1 MDPNDTKP
9 NLNGSPNS
17 EPNTK
22 IAAAAAKFFS
32 DHPNIRFVRFQW
44 QDHSGLLRGRIIPL
58 EHALAIAAG
67 ERPLRV
73 GPVAFHGVVDNSL
86 LPSTDFKGNDV
97 LVTDWTSLRTRQRL
111 DPLYASVMCQ
121 VVKHVPYLPQPNWDL
136 CPRRALEAVV
146 EKAKRTLHVD
156 FLVGFE
162 VEFEI
167 MKATD
172 EGGYIPYAK
181 SLGNFVVSSYRD
193 PCFAYIEEAVVALMD
208 AGAKI
213 DAFQSEGKRGQYEI
227 TLGPLHPVQAVD
239 QLILVHD
246 TLKHIF
252 ARHGLVATM
261 SPRPLPSRRQSS
273 GQHAHISI
281 NPPHDEESFLAGML
295 QRLPQLCAFG
305 LPYEISYERVKPV
318 FAGNMVSWGTEDR
331 TVPIRK
337 VKAGH
342 WEFRSLDATAN
353 MYLALAAILSAG
365 MIGCV
370 KKEPLL
376 LKDSGINT
384 EADGKFGEMLPQSI
398 DEALGRL
405 EMTFEELEVMME
417 SKIIRHYLQVKKYEA
432 SLVRDMGTQAARDI
446 LIELF

>member
-1 MDPNDTKP
+1 MDLNETKP
-9 NLNGSPNS
+9 KLNGSSNG
-17 EPNTK
+17 EPNAKT
-22 IAAAAAKFFS
+22 AATATHFFNS
-32 DHPNIRFVRFQW
+32 HPNIRYVRFQW
-44 QDHSGLLRGRIIPL
+44 QDHSGLLRARIIPL

-73 GPVAFHGVVDNSL
+73 GPVAFHGVVDNTL
-86 LPSTDFKGNDV
+86 LPSTAFKGNDV
-97 LVTDWTSLRTRQRL
+97 LVADWTSLRTRQRL

-121 VVKHVPYLPQPNWDL
+121 VIQHVPSLPQPNWDL
-136 CPRRALEAVV
+136 CPRRALETVV
-146 EKAKRTLHVD
+146 EKAKQTLHTG
-156 FLVGFE
+156 FLVGLE

-167 MKATD
+167 MKAT
-172 EGGYIPYAK
+172 EGGGFVPYST
-181 SLGNFVVSSYRD
+181 SLGNCVVSAYRD
-193 PCFAYIEEAVVALMD
+193 PCFAYIEEAIEAMLD
-208 AGAKI
+208 AGVKI
-213 DAFQSEGKRGQYEI
+213 DAFQSEGRRGQYEI
-227 TLGPLHPVQAVD
+227 ALGPLPPVQAVD
-239 QLILVHD
+239 QLILVQD

-281 NPPHDEESFLAGML
+281 NPPHNEESFLAGML
-295 QRLPQLCAFG
+295 HRLPQLCAFG

-318 FAGNMVSWGTEDR
+318 FAGNIVAWGTEDR

-376 LKDSGINT
+376 LKDSGI
-384 EADGKFGEMLPQSI
+384 EVQADNKCGEMLPQSI
-398 DEALGRL
+398 DEALDRL
-405 EMTFEELEVMME
+405 DTTFEELEAMME
-417 SKIIRHYLQVKKYEA
+417 SKIIRHYLEVKRYEA
-432 SLVRDMGTQAARDI
+432 SLVRDMGSQAARDL

>member
-1 MDPNDTKP
+1 MDPNETNPK
-9 NLNGSPNS
+9 LNGSSNGAPNM
-17 EPNTK
+17 K
-22 IAAAAAKFFS
+22 IADAVTNFFS
-32 DHPNIRFVRFQW
+32 AHPNIRFVRFQW
-44 QDHSGLLRGRIIPL
+44 QDLSGLLRGRIIPL

-67 ERPLRV
+67 ERTLRV
-73 GPVAFHGVVDNSL
+73 GPVAFQGVVDNSL

-97 LVTDWTSLRTRQRL
+97 LVADWTSLRTRQRL
-111 DPLYASVMCQ
+111 DPLYASVMCK
-121 VVKHVPYLPQPNWDL
+121 VVQHLPYLTQPNWNL
-136 CPRRALEAVV
+136 CPRRALETVM
-146 EKAKRTLHVD
+146 EKAKHTLHVD
-156 FLVGFE
+156 FLVGLE
-162 VEFEI
+162 VEFEV

-172 EGGYIPYAK
+172 EGGYVPYAK
-181 SLGNFVVSSYRD
+181 SLGNCVVSSYRD
-193 PCFAYIEEAVVALMD
+193 PCFAFIEEAVVALMD
-208 AGAKI
+208 AGVKI
-213 DAFQSEGKRGQYEI
+213 DAFQSEGNRGQYEI
-227 TLGPLHPVQAVD
+227 ALGPLPPVQAVD
-239 QLILVHD
+239 QLLLVQD

-281 NPPHDEESFLAGML
+281 NPPQDEESFLAGML

-365 MIGCV
+365 ILGCV
-370 KKEPLL
+370 TKEPLVL
-376 LKDSGINT
+376 RDSGIELHSDN
-384 EADGKFGEMLPQSI
+384 KYGEMLPQSI
-398 DEALGRL
+398 DEALNQL
-405 EMTFEELEVMME
+405 ETTFEELENMME
-417 SKIIRHYLQVKKYEA
+417 SRIIRHYLQVKRYEA
-432 SLVRDMGTQAARDI
+432 SLVQNMGTQAARDL

>member
-1 MDPNDTKP
+1 MDPNETKP
-9 NLNGSPNS
+9 KLNGLSNGA
-17 EPNTK
+17 PNTK
-22 IAAAAAKFFS
+22 IAATVTNFFS
-32 DHPNIRFVRFQW
+32 AHPNIRFVRFQW
-44 QDHSGLLRGRIIPL
+44 QDLSGLLRGRIIPL

-67 ERPLRV
+67 ERTLRV
-73 GPVAFHGVVDNSL
+73 GPVAFMGVVDNSF

-111 DPLYASVMCQ
+111 DPLYASVMCK
-121 VVKHVPYLPQPNWDL
+121 VVQHLPYLTQPNWNL
-136 CPRRALEAVV
+136 CPRRALETVV
-146 EKAKRTLHVD
+146 EKGKQTLHVD
-156 FLVGFE
+156 FLVGLE

-172 EGGYIPYAK
+172 EGGYVPYAK
-181 SLGNFVVSSYRD
+181 SL
-193 PCFAYIEEAVVALMD
+193 EEAVVALMD
-208 AGAKI
+208 AGVKI
-213 DAFQSEGKRGQYEI
+213 DAFQSEGNRGQYEI
-227 TLGPLHPVQAVD
+227 ALGPLPPVQAVD
-239 QLILVHD
+239 QLLLVHD

-281 NPPHDEESFLAGML
+281 NPPQDEESFLAGML

-365 MIGCV
+365 ILGCV
-370 KKEPLL
+370 TKEPLV
-376 LKDSGINT
+376 LKDCGIELHSDN
-384 EADGKFGEMLPQSI
+384 KYGETLPQSL
-398 DEALGRL
+398 DEALNRL
-405 EMTFEELEVMME
+405 ETTFEELENVME
-417 SKIIRHYLQVKKYEA
+417 SRIIRHYLQMKKYEA
-432 SLVRDMGTQAARDI
+432 SLVRNMGTQAARDL